1 MKKYD
6 TYKDSGIQWIGQVP
20 EHWAITRIKFLA
32 NAQENSFAD
41 GDWIES
47 PYVTDSGI
55 RYLTSG
61 NIGNGCFKKQGNGHI
76 TEETFQKLN
85 CKFAYPGDL
94 VFCRLNQPFGRSCI
108 LPNDQERYVIAVDN
122 VILRTN
128 EDKRYICYITQL
140 ERYQNHI
147 GMQANGT
154 AMQRISRT
162 KLGNVHIPLPP
173 LSEQEAIAN
182 FLDKKTGEIDKAIS
196 LFEREKLDL
205 QAYRKAIISETVTKG
220 LNPNAKLKDSGI
232 QWIGQIPEE
241 WSVVKMKY
249 CFEDIY
255 SGDSIRAEELDEEG
269 KYPVYGGGAIIS
281 HANKYNVCAG
291 DIIIGRVGA
300 NCGCVTY
307 LTQNA
312 WATDNALVVKSAI
325 DSRYLFHQLIA
336 ADLNSLNSSNA
347 QPLITASKVKDVKFA
362 CPKSISGQKEIAEYI
377 DKKTSDIDTAI
388 ERINAQITEL
398 QAYRTALIS
407 EAVTGKIDV
416 R

>member
-20 EHWAITRIKFLA
+20 EHWATFPLSKYITLQKGRKPDEFTT
-32 NAQENSFAD
+32 E
-41 GDWIES
+41 GDL
-47 PYVTDSGI
+47 PYVTMD
-55 RYLTSG
+55 YLRGRENTTCQYPVSVENLIPIDENDLLLLWDG
-61 NIGNGCFKKQGNGHI
+61 ANAGEVVKAKQGYLAS
-76 TEETFQKLN
+76 TMAVL
-85 CKFAYPGDL
+85 KFA
-94 VFCRLNQPFGRSCI
+94 
-108 LPNDQERYVIAVDN
+108 
-122 VILRTN
+122 
-128 EDKRYICYITQL
+128 DKIGSTQFLFYYLKSL
-140 ERYQNHI
+140 EAI
-147 GMQANGT
+147 FKTFANGT
-154 AMQRISRT
+154 TIPHFDSLVLFDY
-162 KLGNVHIPLPP
+162 KYPLPP

-182 FLDKKTGEIDKAIS
+182 FLDKKTGEIDQAIA
-196 LFEREKLDL
+196 LFEQEKSDL

-255 SGDSIRAEELDEEG
+255 SGESIRAEELDEDG

-307 LTQNA
+307 LTQNS

-347 QPLITASKVKDVKFA
+347 QPLITASKVKDVKIA
-362 CPKSISGQKEIAEYI
+362 CPKSISDQKEIAEYI

-388 ERINAQITEL
+388 ERINTQIVDL

-416 R
+416 RL